1 MRSRSPSSGTDKPPH
16 VAQRL
21 LSGYVMD
28 VAKVTCV
35 LLGLSAC
42 IVGEDAEDDV
52 VSLEKKKEG
61 AEYER
66 VVLGRMYHT
75 ERWML
80 PAADTYAPHLAT
92 VAERRIAYVC
102 DALVK
107 LKPTY
112 VSGLVRLAW
121 DTPISDDMRT
131 IFNGVRQCVR
141 SKVNHPV
148 KFDVVLNALHFTERR
163 QDANKPEDGVTSK
176 EEGSERIKTRLKEAS
191 AAFAPDIWFFDF
203 YTVPFNSDAQPY
215 FEGAMRDGIDWIHNV
230 DRKKVG
236 GNAWGKNIPD
246 GTDLIAVPLI
256 GGFADS
262 ADQIAALTKQVPTLV
277 HIRNDPH
284 ICDSEGLAWFSG
296 GPDRRASSLQ
306 NHASKQ
312 AGLNVGYMYP
322 LFFPLSAT
330 AECAPPNTP
339 QVAYD
344 AVLDGNLGKMRDL
357 MDRYAY
363 RPRVVR

>member
-1 MRSRSPSSGTDKPPH
+1 M
-16 VAQRL
+16 AQRL
-21 LSGYVMD
+21 LTGFVMT

-42 IVGEDAEDDV
+42 IVGDGAEDDV

-61 AEYER
+61 TEYER
-66 VVLGRMYHT
+66 VVLGRMYQT

-80 PAADTYAPHLAT
+80 PAADTYATHLPN
-92 VAERRIAYVC
+92 VVDRRIAYVC

-121 DTPISDDMRT
+121 ETPISDDMRT

-141 SKVNHPV
+141 AKVNHPV
-148 KFDVVLNALHFTERR
+148 KFDVVLNALHFSERR
-163 QDANKPEDGVTSK
+163 QDAGNPEDGVASK
-176 EEGSERIKTRLKEAS
+176 EEGSERIKTRLRTAT
-191 AAFAPDIWFFDF
+191 AALAPDIWFFDF

-215 FEGAMRDGIDWIHNV
+215 FPGAVADGIDWIHG
-230 DRKKVG
+230 DGKKVG
-236 GNAWGKNIPD
+236 GNAWGKNIPN

-256 GGFADS
+256 GGFAES
-262 ADQIAALTKQVPTLV
+262 AEQIAALTKQVPTLV

-284 ICDSEGLAWFSG
+284 VCGSEGLTWFEG
-296 GPDRRASSLQ
+296 TPDRRASTLQ

-312 AGLNVGYMYP
+312 AELNVGYMYP
-322 LFFPLSAT
+322 LFFPLSAIGD
-330 AECAPPNTP
+330 CAPPNTP

-344 AVLDGNLGKMRDL
+344 ALVDGNLTKMRDL
-357 MDRYAY
+357 MDRHAY
-363 RPRVVR
+363 RPRVR